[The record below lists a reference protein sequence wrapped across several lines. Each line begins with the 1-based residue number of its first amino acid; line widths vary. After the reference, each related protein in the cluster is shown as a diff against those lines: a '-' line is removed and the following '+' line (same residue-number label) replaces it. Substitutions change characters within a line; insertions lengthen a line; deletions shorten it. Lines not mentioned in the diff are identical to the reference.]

1 MWLSFFVSL
10 GSEVLMLLG
19 TEEGRFFL
27 KIQRKKN
34 ENKISL
40 TPLYGKLLKIE
51 SSSLRQW
58 KSETFY

>member
-19 TEEGRFFL
+19 TEEGRFKK

-34 ENKISL
+34 ENNIFVP
-40 TPLYGKLLKIE
+40 PLYGKL
-51 SSSLRQW
+51 
-58 KSETFY
+58 